1 VLIAQAAEMIG
12 CGREDSNL
20 HEYYLTRSLADLAD
34 HKANQFTGASR
45 SGTPDN
51 TLGRPH
57 FSPVVKN
64 RARDLLRAVADGGDV
79 STVRIH
85 DFASAVIQAPA
96 FQLAQEILQEESSEF
111 TVRKAL
117 EFASMVLG
125 AHHRA
130 AQDLEGCK
138 GIRRPAIRAK

>member
-1 VLIAQAAEMIG
+1 M
-12 CGREDSNL
+12 
-20 HEYYLTRSLADLAD
+20 
-34 HKANQFTGASR
+34 
-45 SGTPDN
+45 
-51 TLGRPH
+51 
-57 FSPVVKN
+57 VKN